1 MNSLK
6 EIKEKVAHDQRFST
20 WDEYSAMFPVS
31 SVDELA
37 KECWEQC
44 GEYMRAGMELNGL
57 PLLGI
62 PRLND

>member
-6 EIKEKVAHDQRFST
+6 EIKEKVAHDQKFST

-37 KECWEQC
+37 KECWKQ
-44 GEYMRAGMELNGL
+44 AI
-57 PLLGI
+57 LLVDGSYDEPFI
-62 PRLND
+62 IEN